1 MTIKGVEL
9 LISMVSVLFTYFICS
24 SLIGY
29 TRALVAEKM
38 GDNTPESF
46 GFLTLNP
53 FAHVSRIWIVL
64 IVWLQVIHL
73 YMPFGLGRYIPINP
87 VVIQGRYRGFKLAA
101 VYFSDSFAAIIIA
114 IIAFFGLIALHG
126 AQALF
131 LLNRAMTLHN
141 VELVTPHISTLG
153 MIATWFLMTF
163 FLMATLMSAFGLI
176 INCFHF
182 MYFYFFENALQDNEY
197 ADMIMLFGPLLL
209 LYVLIYVVQDSII
222 NFVTLIAYILAYCIG
237 IIG

>member
-24 SLIGY
+24 SLTGC
-29 TRALVAEKM
+29 TRALVAGKM
-38 GDNTPESF
+38 GDETPESF

-53 FAHVSRIWIVL
+53 FAHVSKIWIVL

-87 VVIQGRYRGFKLAA
+87 LNIQGRYRGLKLAVA
-101 VYFSDSFAAIIIA
+101 YFSDSFAAIGIA
-114 IIAFFGLIALHG
+114 ITAFFGLIALHG
-126 AQALF
+126 PQALL

-141 VELVTPHISTLG
+141 VGLVSPNISTLG
-153 MIATWFLMTF
+153 MIITWFLMTF
-163 FLMATLMSAFGLI
+163 FLMASLMSAFGLI

-182 MYFYFFENALQDNEY
+182 IYFYFFENALQDNEY

-209 LYVLIYVVQDSII
+209 LYILIYAVQDSII
-222 NFVTLIAYILAYCIG
+222 NFVTLVAYILAYCMG